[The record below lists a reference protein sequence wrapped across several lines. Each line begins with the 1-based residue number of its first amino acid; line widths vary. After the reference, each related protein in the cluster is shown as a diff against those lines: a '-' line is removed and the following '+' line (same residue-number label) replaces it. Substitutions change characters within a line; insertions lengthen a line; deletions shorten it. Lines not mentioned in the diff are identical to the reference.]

1 MVHFSHSV
9 REHLAVSLTAID
21 TKQWVVRNNMMAI
34 EGITNFLNE
43 GEGLPR
49 IRAENIVRTMK
60 KMMLMKMQTRTT
72 MMSRFHNWPF
82 KNCCRSLH
90 FSSLLSFRA
99 HLVTVQLVLIGPL
112 GSGVRPLSSSLK
124 LLPYGMSQVGWRSI

>member
-9 REHLAVSLTAID
+9 REHLAVRLTAID

-49 IRAENIVRTMK
+49 IRAVNIVRTM
-60 KMMLMKMQTRTT
+60 
-72 MMSRFHNWPF
+72 
-82 KNCCRSLH
+82 
-90 FSSLLSFRA
+90 
-99 HLVTVQLVLIGPL
+99 
-112 GSGVRPLSSSLK
+112 
-124 LLPYGMSQVGWRSI
+124 

>member
-1 MVHFSHSV
+1 MADFSYSV

-49 IRAENIVRTMK
+49 IRAENIVRTM
-60 KMMLMKMQTRTT
+60 
-72 MMSRFHNWPF
+72 
-82 KNCCRSLH
+82 
-90 FSSLLSFRA
+90 
-99 HLVTVQLVLIGPL
+99 
-112 GSGVRPLSSSLK
+112 
-124 LLPYGMSQVGWRSI
+124 

>member
-21 TKQWVVRNNMMAI
+21 TKQWVVRKNMMAI

-49 IRAENIVRTMK
+49 IRAENIVR
-60 KMMLMKMQTRTT
+60 MM
-72 MMSRFHNWPF
+72 
-82 KNCCRSLH
+82 
-90 FSSLLSFRA
+90 
-99 HLVTVQLVLIGPL
+99 
-112 GSGVRPLSSSLK
+112 
-124 LLPYGMSQVGWRSI
+124 

>member
-49 IRAENIVRTMK
+49 IRAENIVR
-60 KMMLMKMQTRTT
+60 MM
-72 MMSRFHNWPF
+72 
-82 KNCCRSLH
+82 
-90 FSSLLSFRA
+90 
-99 HLVTVQLVLIGPL
+99 
-112 GSGVRPLSSSLK
+112 
-124 LLPYGMSQVGWRSI
+124 